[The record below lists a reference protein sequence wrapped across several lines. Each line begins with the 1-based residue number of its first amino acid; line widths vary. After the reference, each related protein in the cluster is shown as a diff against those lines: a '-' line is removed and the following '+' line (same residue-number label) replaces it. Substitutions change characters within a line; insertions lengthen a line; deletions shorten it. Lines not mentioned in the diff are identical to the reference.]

1 MVSWP
6 RWSPDLAVE
15 GQGLGSDLRGA
26 SGPGRGVCPG
36 AGELTAPLGPTDG
49 RLPLA
54 PRGDVFTFE
63 EAKSLQPEKQRG
75 RL

>member
-1 MVSWP
+1 MGLILE
-6 RWSPDLAVE
+6 RLLDLA
-15 GQGLGSDLRGA
+15 
-26 SGPGRGVCPG
+26 RGVCPG
-36 AGELTAPLGPTDG
+36 AGELTRLLGPTDG

-75 RL
+75 HL